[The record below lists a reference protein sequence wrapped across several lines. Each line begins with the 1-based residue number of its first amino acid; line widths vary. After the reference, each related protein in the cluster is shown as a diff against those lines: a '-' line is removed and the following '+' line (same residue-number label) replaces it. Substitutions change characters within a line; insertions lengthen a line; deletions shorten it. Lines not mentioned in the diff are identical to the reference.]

1 MSPQAAG
8 GTPGSQSGAGF
19 GGHFPL
25 DLGSGDASSGPIPG
39 IPIPEEDGPQSYRP
53 PIHLLP
59 DDYFRGFTHGRYQ
72 LNARAPLPLGV
83 SPPSSYQPKA
93 AAQTQPGY
101 GMGRGGYGSG
111 KGRGQSRSS
120 RGQNRPRSWGNEG
133 EPGAGRGQWV

>member
-8 GTPGSQSGAGF
+8 GTPGSQF
-19 GGHFPL
+19 GGHYPI
-25 DLGSGDASSGPIPG
+25 DMGDASSVASSSHIPG
-39 IPIPEEDGPQSYRP
+39 IPIPDEDAPQSYRP

-59 DDYFRGFTHGRYQ
+59 DEYFRGFTHGRYQ

-93 AAQTQPGY
+93 AQAQPTGY

-111 KGRGQSRSS
+111 KGRGQ
-120 RGQNRPRSWGNEG
+120 NRKE
-133 EPGAGRGQWV
+133 QY